1 MATLLIALVLAGSAL
16 AQATQGASAGEPVG
30 PHRRDR
36 VVRVVRPGDTLW
48 GIARAL
54 VGPEGDP
61 RPTVDAIREANHLGS
76 RALPAGT
83 RLVLPAA

>member
-1 MATLLIALVLAGSAL
+1 MGTLLIALVLAGSAL
-16 AQATQGASAGEPVG
+16 AQASQGASAGEPVG

-48 GIARAL
+48 GIARGV

-61 RPTVDAIREANHLGS
+61 RPVVDEIRGANHLG
-76 RALPAGT
+76 RRTLLAGT